1 MKKNLIVMSVGA
13 NGETNKKNDKLHLAD
28 ALKGLA
34 HVGCAGSYKFGPGP
48 GLLSRMH

>member
-1 MKKNLIVMSVGA
+1 MSVGA
-13 NGETNKKNDKLHLAD
+13 DGKINEKNDKMHLAN

-34 HVGCAGSYKFGPGP
+34 HVGCAGSSYCVVIKFGPGLGA